1 MKIFKLSKK
10 NIFTHFNLPNN
21 HSNNSN
27 ISNRIVDDYLIRNLE
42 SKTKMKINIS
52 NLYLLKLLNL
62 DTSLKQELL
71 TVNNNSYLNCYM
83 WKKITNENQLKNILI
98 EDLKDNN
105 VKDDGIKKR
114 ISIYIDLMQYFKQNN
129 STTYNILL
137 NALVDKIQEI
147 ILIDL
152 RGFNK
157 ELNDLDQ
164 EILNRFISFSND
176 SEKDIVKSKEYIVN
190 TFKYVIYL
198 ICRFNNEKVNIF
210 ISNYDKFT
218 NSLENTDEKKMDM
231 SFYDNFIE
239 DLLNNSNIS
248 NIYLSGEKLLENFNV
263 LQQNYEGKI
272 DVLYNNVSKDINFNA
287 NQLSLTNNKL
297 LEEIK
302 LNIISMLTSKSDKL
316 YVDLI
321 KCLVKVK
328 DSILKNDNELDISNE
343 NSTLIKS
350 SHYSINNF
358 FTLLSDY
365 NFLNFDG
372 NKLTF
377 NKFGSEIFLEL
388 VFKNL
393 RNLPYKHQLALF
405 VYSYLHKNK
414 INEFLNHLQQLFK
427 QISQN
432 ASEKKDFEKFP
443 NFIFRTEVDLDNYL
457 IDILTLD
464 LNCITSKSKDLINIY
479 QVEDDSISLS
489 EPIKSFTFISYD
501 HLNIGI
507 FIKGL
512 KLKKND
518 INNIQEFDENNFLD
532 MVKTPVEKNGIT
544 KSLDK
549 IIVTKL
555 NSISTNE
562 AINFA
567 KKANENIKSLYI
579 VCVSNYLKQ
588 IQYGVCDISS
598 SLLTEKLNA
607 NMLI

>member
-62 DTSLKQELL
+62 ETILKQELL

-83 WKKITNENQLKNILI
+83 WKKITNENQLNNILI

-129 STTYNILL
+129 STTFNILL

-164 EILNRFISFSND
+164 EILNRFINFSND

-405 VYSYLHKNK
+405 VYNYLHKNK
-414 INEFLNHLQQLFK
+414 INEFLNHLQLLFK

-432 ASEKKDFEKFP
+432 ALEKKDFEKFP

-598 SLLTEKLNA
+598 SLLTEKLNT